1 VGVVLTEAILQA
13 VCRFTSPGLVR
24 AAVPELQSA
33 LDWACCTTKERAA
46 AFLAQVCFESDF
58 LRAMVERPSA
68 LSGPNF
74 ELYDPPHPVAVRLG
88 NDRPGDGASYRGRTR
103 IQLTGKRNYQR
114 AGAAIGVDLVNHP
127 ELAADPSISARVAAW
142 YWLEHGCNAAA
153 DQEDLEAVTR
163 KINGGLNGYA
173 QRVEAYQRARAAL
186 GLPRWQ
192 GQARAG

>member
-58 LRAMVERPSA
+58 LRAMVERPTA
-68 LSGPNF
+68 DTGPAF
-74 ELYDPPHPVAVRLG
+74 EGYDPPGHRAQRLG
-88 NDRPGDGASYRGRTR
+88 NTQRGDGARFRGRGR
-103 IQLTGKRNYQR
+103 IQLTGRANYTR
-114 AGAAIGVDLVNHP
+114 AGAALGVDLVGHP
-127 ELAADPSISARVAAW
+127 ELAAEPSIAARVAAW